1 MTKNIDPR
9 TVIITAGILG
19 SVAFLAN
26 EPLCAHVVFGFASLL
41 ALSCGAWRTALVS
54 AGFYLVAQ
62 FLSEI
67 AWVLGESASVA
78 FVMLAYMTQKL
89 LVLVLI
95 GAFMSRTTTL
105 EGIGAALTRMKTPH
119 AITLPLLV
127 MFRFLPTI
135 RSDTHA
141 LMDSLKT
148 RGIIRAPLHFL
159 VHPFQWIEIVA
170 VPLLMRATRISD
182 ELAAAGLTR
191 GLGMVKNP
199 VSIYPLG
206 FTVTDLVLATA
217 MLSLIVVTI
226 WLQI

>member
-9 TVIITAGILG
+9 TVIIIAGILG
-19 SVAFLAN
+19 SIAFLAN
-26 EPLCAHVVFGFASLL
+26 KPLCAHVIFGFATLL
-41 ALSCGAWRTALVS
+41 ALSCGSWRIALAS
-54 AGFYLVAQ
+54 AGFYLLAQ
-62 FLSEI
+62 LLSEA
-67 AWVLGESASVA
+67 AWVLGGSASVA

-95 GAFMSRTTTL
+95 GTFMSRTTTL
-105 EGIGAALTRMKTPH
+105 EGIGAALARMKTPH
-119 AITLPLLV
+119 VITLPLMV

-141 LMDSLKT
+141 LLDSLKT
-148 RGIIRAPLHFL
+148 RGIIRTPLHFL

-206 FTVTDLVLATA
+206 FTVTDLALATA
-217 MLSLIVVTI
+217 MMALIVATI